1 MEGMEHEGESDME
14 EEELDNE
21 EEDKKKEE
29 ETKTHEIT
37 DKEAK
42 FVEDIQNRLK
52 VQVLPIL

>member
-1 MEGMEHEGESDME
+1 MEHEGESDME